1 MTKFRNDMSI
11 KYRLIVYS
19 IALFIL
25 CIITYVCTGN
35 VLNAISQF
43 WFSAGIL
50 LVILLSLIDQ
60 PFFSKDANI
69 FVNAVTASI
78 SLLLVPKE
86 QYNWIFWTFVGYVL
100 YLLISSYVLMW
111 VRKNPLNEEKKIVQL
126 LTRINRILGK
136 PQTLFSLF
144 FLWGAIQQ
152 FGLYS
157 RTIIPLFWFWVIFL
171 LLNVPS
177 IANVIASFFERN
189 KLESKNA
196 IVGHLFG
203 VQGKEIFLT
212 KLLPFD
218 KREKLSLFDPVE
230 FKYKVGNETKPY
242 RGIVIDNYFL
252 NEEQWIKVLAN
263 EEIKAFFKGIP
274 SNESISD
281 SYVCKLAVS
290 ENEKKE
296 IMKTFVGVVTEN
308 SDIEKIRFIYNSKMH
323 IKAGQLLE
331 IKSRGVT
338 VYYQIVNAYTRQE
351 LLEAKNQSN
360 YIIGEAIQLGVWDNG
375 MHKFDKYGWVPTINS
390 PIHLYANSIQV
401 GDVSDFFEIGT
412 VSETNLPVFMN
423 VDTAITHH
431 MAVLGV
437 TGTGKSCFVR
447 NLIKEYNKEKKRKIF
462 IVDITGEHKGKVANS
477 RLLFSDEEVKNIYG
491 GFRAVNIARDNNY
504 NKDTNE
510 SRAQIEQ
517 IKRLVLDKIQMCLSE
532 TNFVDIIDLPDV
544 DNNQNMLEFISYCFK
559 SIFFLAKKD
568 LQERKLPQTCIVI
581 EEAHTIIPEWSFV
594 ADSRA
599 NSKGN
604 PALNAIAQV
613 ALQGRKYNVGL
624 LIVAQRTATISKTV
638 LTQCNS
644 IVSFQEFDKTTIEYL
659 ANYYGDS
666 IVKTLP
672 NLKFRQAVAS
682 GKAFASTVP
691 MIFTVPEISD

>member
-1 MTKFRNDMSI
+1 MSV

-19 IALFIL
+19 IAILLL
-25 CIITYVCTGN
+25 CIITHICTGS
-35 VLNAISQF
+35 VLNSVSQF

-78 SLLLVPKE
+78 SLLLIPKDG
-86 QYNWIFWTFVGYVL
+86 YNWIFWTFVGYVL
-100 YLLISSYVLMW
+100 YLLVSSYILMW
-111 VRKNPLNEEKKIVQL
+111 VRKNPLNEEKPVVQL
-126 LTRINRILGK
+126 IARINRIVGK

-157 RTIIPLFWFWVIFL
+157 KTVIPLFWFWVIFI
-171 LLNVPS
+171 LLNVS
-177 IANVIASFFERN
+177 GIANAIVSFFEKN
-189 KLESKNA
+189 TQESKSM
-196 IVGHLFG
+196 IVGNLLG

-230 FKYKVGNETKPY
+230 FKYKIGNETKPY

-252 NEEQWIKVLAN
+252 NEAQWIKILAN
-263 EEIKAFFKGIP
+263 DDIKNFFRNIP
-274 SNESISD
+274 SNEAIGD
-281 SYVCKLAVS
+281 SYVCKISVS
-290 ENEKKE
+290 DDEKKE
-296 IMKTFVGVVTEN
+296 IMKTFVGIVTEN
-308 SDIEKIRFIYNSKMH
+308 SDIEKVRFIYNSKIQ
-323 IKAGQLLE
+323 IKSGQLLE
-331 IKSRGVT
+331 IKSHSNI
-338 VYYQIVNAYTRQE
+338 VYYQIINAYTRQE

-360 YIIGEAIQLGVWDNG
+360 FIIGEAVQLGVWDNG
-375 MHKFDKYGWVPTINS
+375 NHRFDKYGWVPTINT
-390 PIHLYANSIQV
+390 PIHLYANSIQI
-401 GDVSDFFEIGT
+401 DNIQDYLEIGKI
-412 VSETNLPVFMN
+412 SDTNLPVLMDVN
-423 VDTAITHH
+423 TAITHH

-447 NLIKEYNKEKKRKIF
+447 KLIREYHKDNVRKIF
-462 IVDITGEHKGKVANS
+462 VVDITGEHKDKLNDA
-477 RLLFSDEEVKNIYG
+477 RLLFSQEEIKTIYCTFNEINNI
-491 GFRAVNIARDNNY
+491 RDDNRNRDNNV
-504 NKDTNE
+504 
-510 SRAQIEQ
+510 SREKIEKVKK
-517 IKRLVLDKIQMCLSE
+517 IIYDKISE
-532 TNFVDIIDLPDV
+532 SVKDVQFIDIINLPTI

-559 SIFFLAKKD
+559 SIFYLAKND
-568 LQERKLPQTCIVI
+568 LQDHSLPQICIVI
-581 EEAHTIIPEWSFV
+581 EEAHTIMPEWNFI
-594 ADSRA
+594 ADSRG
-599 NSKGN
+599 NN
-604 PALNAIAQV
+604 PAINAIAQV

-644 IVSFQEFDKTTIEYL
+644 IVSFQEFDKTTIDYL

-691 MIFTVPEISD
+691 MIFTVPEISE

>member
-1 MTKFRNDMSI
+1 MMSV
-11 KYRLIVYS
+11 KYRLIVYL
-19 IALFIL
+19 IAVFLL
-25 CIITYVCTGN
+25 CIITHICTGSVFN
-35 VLNAISQF
+35 SISQF

-78 SLLLVPKE
+78 SLLLIPEDKH
-86 QYNWIFWTFVGYVL
+86 NWIFWTFVGYVL
-100 YLLISSYVLMW
+100 YLLISSYILMW
-111 VRKNPLNEEKKIVQL
+111 VRKNPLNDEKPLVQL
-126 LTRINRILGK
+126 IARINRILGK

-144 FLWGAIQQ
+144 FLWGVIQQ

-157 RTIIPLFWFWVIFL
+157 ETIIPLFWFWVIFI
-171 LLNVPS
+171 LLNVPG
-177 IANVIASFFERN
+177 IANVIVSFFE
-189 KLESKNA
+189 KNA
-196 IVGHLFG
+196 QESRTMIVGNLLG
-203 VQGKEIFLT
+203 VQGKEIFLS

-230 FKYKVGNETKPY
+230 FKYKIGNESKPY

-252 NEEQWIKVLAN
+252 NEEQWIKILAN
-263 EEIKAFFKGIP
+263 EDIKNFFKNIP
-274 SNESISD
+274 SNESVGD
-281 SYVCKLAVS
+281 SFVCKLLVS
-290 ENEKKE
+290 DADKKE

-308 SDIEKIRFIYNSKMH
+308 SDIEKIRFIYNSKIH
-323 IKAGQLLE
+323 VKSGQLLE
-331 IKSRGVT
+331 IKSHGNI
-338 VYYQIVNAYTRQE
+338 VYYQIINAYTRQE

-360 YIIGEAIQLGVWDNG
+360 FIIGEAVQLGIWNNDN
-375 MHKFDKYGWVPTINS
+375 HRFDKYGWVPAINT
-390 PIHLYANSIQV
+390 PIHLYVNSIQI
-401 GDVSDFFEIGT
+401 DNIQDFLEIGKI
-412 VSETNLPVFMN
+412 SDTNLPVLMN
-423 VDTAITHH
+423 VNTAITHH

-447 NLIKEYNKEKKRKIF
+447 NLIREYHKDNVRKIF
-462 IVDITGEHKGKVANS
+462 VVDITGEHKDKLNDS
-477 RLLFSDEEVKNIYG
+477 RQLFSPEEIKSIYDIFNEINNI
-491 GFRAVNIARDNNY
+491 RDDNRNRDNSASREKIERVKKMIY
-504 NKDTNE
+504 DKINE
-510 SRAQIEQ
+510 SV
-517 IKRLVLDKIQMCLSE
+517 KDIQ
-532 TNFVDIIDLPDV
+532 FIDIINLPTI

-559 SIFFLAKKD
+559 SIFYLAKND
-568 LQERKLPQTCIVI
+568 LQKHTLPQICIAI
-581 EEAHTIIPEWSFV
+581 EEAHTIMPEWNFI
-594 ADSRA
+594 ADSRG
-599 NSKGN
+599 NN
-604 PALNAIAQV
+604 PAINAIAQV

-644 IVSFQEFDKTTIEYL
+644 IVSFQEFDKTTIDYL

-691 MIFTVPEISD
+691 MIFTVPEIFE

>member
-1 MTKFRNDMSI
+1 MSV

-19 IALFIL
+19 IAILLL
-25 CIITYVCTGN
+25 CIITHICTGS
-35 VLNAISQF
+35 VLNSISQF

-78 SLLLVPKE
+78 SLLLIPKDG
-86 QYNWIFWTFVGYVL
+86 YNWIFWTFVGYVL
-100 YLLISSYVLMW
+100 YLLVSSYILMW
-111 VRKNPLNEEKKIVQL
+111 VRKNPLNEEKPVVQL
-126 LTRINRILGK
+126 IARINRIVGK

-157 RTIIPLFWFWVIFL
+157 KTIIPLFWFWVIFL
-171 LLNVPS
+171 LLNIPS
-177 IANVIASFFERN
+177 VANVIASFFERSEQ
-189 KLESKNA
+189 ESKTA

-218 KREKLSLFDPVE
+218 KRD
-230 FKYKVGNETKPY
+230 FK
-242 RGIVIDNYFL
+242 D
-252 NEEQWIKVLAN
+252 
-263 EEIKAFFKGIP
+263 IP
-274 SNESISD
+274 TNKSIGD

-323 IKAGQLLE
+323 IKSGQLLE
-331 IKSRGVT
+331 IKSRGIS
-338 VYYQIVNAYTRQE
+338 VYYQIINAYTRQE

-360 YIIGEAIQLGVWDNG
+360 YIIGEAIQLGVWDNE
-375 MHKFDKYGWVPTINS
+375 MHRFDKYGWVPTINS
-390 PIHLYANSIQV
+390 PIHLYTNSIQI
-401 GDVSDFFEIGT
+401 DDMPNFFEIGT
-412 VSETNLPVFMN
+412 ISETNLPVLMD

-447 NLIKEYNKEKKRKIF
+447 NLIKEYNKERKRKIF

-477 RLLFSDEEVKNIYG
+477 RLLFSDEEVKNIYN
-491 GFRAVNIARDNNY
+491 GFKAVNIARDNNY
-504 NKDTNE
+504 NKDTDA
-510 SRAQIEQ
+510 SRLQIEQ
-517 IKRLVLDKIQMCLSE
+517 IKRQVLDKIQKCLSE
-532 TNFVDIIDLPDV
+532 TDVVDIIDLPDV

-559 SIFFLAKKD
+559 SIFYLAKMD
-568 LQERKLPQTCIVI
+568 LQERKLPQICIVI
-581 EEAHTIIPEWSFV
+581 EEAHTIIPEWNFV

-599 NSKGN
+599 NSKGNN

-644 IVSFQEFDKTTIEYL
+644 IVSFQEFDKTTIDYL

-691 MIFTVPEISD
+691 MIFTVPEIFE

>member
-1 MTKFRNDMSI
+1 MSV

-19 IALFIL
+19 IAILLL
-25 CIITYVCTGN
+25 CIITHICTGS
-35 VLNAISQF
+35 VLNSISQF

-78 SLLLVPKE
+78 SLLLIPKDG
-86 QYNWIFWTFVGYVL
+86 YNWIFWTFVGYVL
-100 YLLISSYVLMW
+100 YLLVSSYILMW
-111 VRKNPLNEEKKIVQL
+111 VRKNPLNEEKPVVQL
-126 LTRINRILGK
+126 IARINRIVGK

-157 RTIIPLFWFWVIFL
+157 KTVIPLFWFWVIFI
-171 LLNVPS
+171 LLNVS
-177 IANVIASFFERN
+177 GIANAIVSFFEKN
-189 KLESKNA
+189 TQESKSM
-196 IVGHLFG
+196 IVGNLLG

-230 FKYKVGNETKPY
+230 FKYKIGNETKPY

-252 NEEQWIKVLAN
+252 NEAQWIKILAN
-263 EEIKAFFKGIP
+263 DDIKNFFRNIP
-274 SNESISD
+274 SNEAIGD
-281 SYVCKLAVS
+281 SYVCKISVS
-290 ENEKKE
+290 DDEKKE
-296 IMKTFVGVVTEN
+296 IMKTFVGIVTEN
-308 SDIEKIRFIYNSKMH
+308 SDIEKVRFIYNSKIQ
-323 IKAGQLLE
+323 IKSGQLLE
-331 IKSRGVT
+331 IKSHSNI
-338 VYYQIVNAYTRQE
+338 VYYQIINAYTRQE

-360 YIIGEAIQLGVWDNG
+360 FIIGEAVQLGVWDNG
-375 MHKFDKYGWVPTINS
+375 NHRFDKYGWVPTINT
-390 PIHLYANSIQV
+390 PIHLYANSIQI
-401 GDVSDFFEIGT
+401 DNIQDYLEIGKI
-412 VSETNLPVFMN
+412 SDTNLPVLMDVN
-423 VDTAITHH
+423 TAITHH

-447 NLIKEYNKEKKRKIF
+447 KLIREYHKDNVRKIF
-462 IVDITGEHKGKVANS
+462 VVDITGEHKDKLNDA
-477 RLLFSDEEVKNIYG
+477 RLLFSQEEIKTIYCTFNEINNI
-491 GFRAVNIARDNNY
+491 RDDNRNRDNNV
-504 NKDTNE
+504 
-510 SRAQIEQ
+510 SREKIEKVKK
-517 IKRLVLDKIQMCLSE
+517 IIYDKISE
-532 TNFVDIIDLPDV
+532 SVKDVQFIDIINLPTI

-559 SIFFLAKKD
+559 SIFYLAKND
-568 LQERKLPQTCIVI
+568 LQNHSLPQICIVI
-581 EEAHTIIPEWSFV
+581 EEAHTIMPEWNFI
-594 ADSRA
+594 ADSRG
-599 NSKGN
+599 NN
-604 PALNAIAQV
+604 PAINAIAQV

-644 IVSFQEFDKTTIEYL
+644 IVSFQEFDKTTIDYL

-691 MIFTVPEISD
+691 MIFTVPEISE

>member
-1 MTKFRNDMSI
+1 MSV
-11 KYRLIVYS
+11 KYRLIVYL
-19 IALFIL
+19 IAVFLL
-25 CIITYVCTGN
+25 CIITHICTGSVFN
-35 VLNAISQF
+35 SISQF

-78 SLLLVPKE
+78 SLLLIPEDKH
-86 QYNWIFWTFVGYVL
+86 NWIFWTFVGYVL
-100 YLLISSYVLMW
+100 YLLISSYILMW
-111 VRKNPLNEEKKIVQL
+111 VRKNPLNDEKPLVQL
-126 LTRINRILGK
+126 IARINRILGK

-157 RTIIPLFWFWVIFL
+157 ETIIPLFWFWVIFI

-177 IANVIASFFERN
+177 IANVIVSFFEKN
-189 KLESKNA
+189 VQESRTM
-196 IVGHLFG
+196 IVGNLLG
-203 VQGKEIFLT
+203 VQGKEIFLS

-230 FKYKVGNETKPY
+230 FKYKIGNESKPY

-252 NEEQWIKVLAN
+252 NEEQWIKILAN
-263 EEIKAFFKGIP
+263 EDIKNFFKNIP
-274 SNESISD
+274 SNESVGD
-281 SYVCKLAVS
+281 SFVCKLLVS
-290 ENEKKE
+290 DADKKE

-308 SDIEKIRFIYNSKMH
+308 SDIEKIRFIYNSKIH
-323 IKAGQLLE
+323 VKSGQLLE
-331 IKSRGVT
+331 IKSHGNI
-338 VYYQIVNAYTRQE
+338 VYYQIINAYTRQE

-360 YIIGEAIQLGVWDNG
+360 FIIGEAVQLGIWNNDN
-375 MHKFDKYGWVPTINS
+375 HRFDKYGWVPAINT
-390 PIHLYANSIQV
+390 PIHLYVNSIQI
-401 GDVSDFFEIGT
+401 DNIQDFLEIGKI
-412 VSETNLPVFMN
+412 SDTNLPVLMN
-423 VDTAITHH
+423 VNTAITHH

-447 NLIKEYNKEKKRKIF
+447 NLIREYHKDNVRKIF
-462 IVDITGEHKGKVANS
+462 VVDITGEHKDKLNDS
-477 RLLFSDEEVKNIYG
+477 RQLFSPEEIKSIYDIFNEINNI
-491 GFRAVNIARDNNY
+491 RDDNRNRDNNASREKIERVKKMIY
-504 NKDTNE
+504 DKINE
-510 SRAQIEQ
+510 SV
-517 IKRLVLDKIQMCLSE
+517 KDIQ
-532 TNFVDIIDLPDV
+532 FIDIINLPTI

-559 SIFFLAKKD
+559 SIFYLAKND
-568 LQERKLPQTCIVI
+568 LQKHTLPQICIAI
-581 EEAHTIIPEWSFV
+581 EEAHTIMPEWNFI
-594 ADSRA
+594 ADSRG
-599 NSKGN
+599 NN
-604 PALNAIAQV
+604 PAINAIAQV

-644 IVSFQEFDKTTIEYL
+644 IVSFQEFDKTTIDYL

-691 MIFTVPEISD
+691 MIFTVPEIFE